1 MDLITFL
8 VLIISVLG
16 ALLIVK
22 NNDSDKKTVENN
34 STEQKAGTKDI
45 NASARNG
52 ERQVDIKA
60 IYSALENYYSG
71 VGNYPSI
78 ADLNSATWRAANN
91 MKGLDIEALR
101 DPSQPSGSL
110 LAGGSSAPTAVGP
123 YIYNVEPIN
132 CVSPTTSTGNFASGI
147 FCNKYT
153 LYTYQENDAGVFSR
167 TSLN

>member
-1 MDLITFL
+1 MALIIFL

-34 STEQKAGTKDI
+34 STEQKVETKDAT
-45 NASARNG
+45 ASARNA
-52 ERQVDIKA
+52 ERQADIKA

-101 DPSQPSGSL
+101 DPSQPSGSVM
-110 LAGGSSAPTAVGP
+110 AEGKSAPTAIGP
-123 YIYNVEPIN
+123 YIYSVEPAN
-132 CVSPTTSTGNFASGI
+132 CVSPTTSTGDFASGTS
-147 FCNKYT
+147 CNRYT
-153 LYTYQENDAGVFSR
+153 LYTYQENGAGVYSK